1 MTELSSRTRIVLAA
15 TILVPV
21 LLYWGF
27 AGSPSPKS
35 EAHSALS
42 GQIDYFIEG
51 AEVKEWDE
59 TGKLQRVM
67 TSTRIEHDPS
77 SSTHKITHPVSNHY
91 RNDGT
96 YSQITAEHG
105 VSLDDNSRTDLAG
118 NVIVND
124 NPESSTAIT
133 LNTEKLS
140 VFPPKD
146 YAETDAAVV
155 IKSRSSKL
163 EGVGM
168 DLNFNARTL
177 NLHSRVE
184 GIHHNAK

>member
-1 MTELSSRTRIVLAA
+1 MAEFSSRIRILIAA
-15 TILVPV
+15 AILVPV

-27 AGSPSPKS
+27 AGSPAPTP
-35 EAHSALS
+35 ETQPVLS
-42 GQIDYFIEG
+42 GQIDYFVED
-51 AEVKEWDE
+51 AKVKEWDE
-59 TGKLQRVM
+59 TGKLKRSM
-67 TSTRIEHDPS
+67 TSTRIEHAPS
-77 SSTHKITHPVSNHY
+77 SGTHNIAQPVSKHY

-96 YSQITAEHG
+96 YSQITAERG
-105 VSLDDNSRTDLAG
+105 VAQDDNSRMDLAG

-124 NPESSTAIT
+124 NPESTTAIT
-133 LNTEKLS
+133 LNTETLA

-155 IKSRSSKL
+155 IKSRTSKL

-168 DLNFNARTL
+168 GIDFNARTL